1 MASVRSSMAAVS
13 ETRMR
18 RVISHEPGQRVMT
31 EAIAFLFA
39 YSTTQYKKPGFIC
52 PGPDEFFTYVRS
64 LALQTYH
71 RLVPGPRRAVSVRL
85 LGVAG
90 GAKQFESFMDFLNF
104 IEPRRPTSSDP
115 LIDSLYQALSIGVRA
130 LSVYTSFIDCDESG
144 MERTHIYEPINW
156 YCGILFHDAL
166 RFRERLLG
174 GILTYIGDSI
184 VYMDAHVRK
193 NKVQCFFYAYSR
205 FAAKAEGFDAFEQY
219 LKTLFSEVA

>member
-1 MASVRSSMAAVS
+1 MASVRSSVAAVS

-18 RVISHEPGQRVMT
+18 RIISHEPGQRVMT

-39 YSTTQYKKPGFIC
+39 YSSTQYKKSGFIC
-52 PGPDEFFTYVRS
+52 PGPDEFFAYVRS

-71 RLVPGPRRAVSVRL
+71 RLVPGPRRAVSARL
-85 LGVAG
+85 LGAS

-104 IEPRRPTSSDP
+104 IEPRGPTANDP
-115 LIDSLYQALSIGVRA
+115 LIESLYQALSIGVKA
-130 LSVYTSFIDCDESG
+130 LSVYTCFIECDESG

-166 RFRERLLG
+166 CFRERLLG
-174 GILTYIGDSI
+174 GILAYIGDSI

-193 NKVQCFFYAYSR
+193 NKVQYFFDAYSR
-205 FAAKAEGFDAFEQY
+205 FAAKAEGFEAFERY
-219 LKTLFSEVA
+219 LTAVFSEAA